1 MFYWDWTMI
10 LVIPGL
16 LLGLWA
22 QMRVS
27 SAFRKYSAVH
37 ARSGMSA
44 EDVARSMLNQAGCGN
59 VSIRSVSG
67 NLTDHYDPRNNTL
80 RLSDGVYG
88 SSSVAAIGIAAHEC
102 GHAMQQHEGYAP
114 LVLRSALVPVVNL
127 GSNLYFPIFLLGL
140 LFSWEPLIYVGI
152 ACFALTLVFSLAT
165 LPVEFNA
172 SGRALRVLDQQGY
185 LSSEE
190 MDGARARAERRG
202 HDLCGGRHQQPI
214 AAGASAHHRTR
225 SQGLTKRRATA
236 VGETFRV
243 SVRELV
249 AFFLFSARYYAGGGR
264 RAHARRRTGA
274 PCAAGRRR
282 GREGKEHPSRLCLPG
297 GRKWTVLW
305 PHGPV

>member
-10 LVIPGL
+10 FVIPGL

-27 SAFRKYSAVH
+27 SAFKKYSAVH
-37 ARSGMSA
+37 AHNGMSA
-44 EDVARSMLNQAGCGN
+44 EEVARSMLNRSGCGE
-59 VSIRSVSG
+59 VSVRTVSG

-88 SSSVAAIGIAAHEC
+88 STSVAAIGVAAHEC

-114 LVLRSALVPVVNL
+114 LKLRSALVPVVNL

-152 ACFALTLVFSLAT
+152 ACFALTLVFSLVT

-172 SGRALRVLDQQGY
+172 SGRALRVLEQQGY

-190 MDGARARAERRG
+190 MDGARAVLSAAAMTYVAAAISSLLQLVRLLIIARNRR
-202 HDLCGGRHQQPI
+202 D
-214 AAGASAHHRTR
+214 
-225 SQGLTKRRATA
+225 
-236 VGETFRV
+236 
-243 SVRELV
+243 
-249 AFFLFSARYYAGGGR
+249 
-264 RAHARRRTGA
+264 
-274 PCAAGRRR
+274 
-282 GREGKEHPSRLCLPG
+282 
-297 GRKWTVLW
+297 
-305 PHGPV
+305 